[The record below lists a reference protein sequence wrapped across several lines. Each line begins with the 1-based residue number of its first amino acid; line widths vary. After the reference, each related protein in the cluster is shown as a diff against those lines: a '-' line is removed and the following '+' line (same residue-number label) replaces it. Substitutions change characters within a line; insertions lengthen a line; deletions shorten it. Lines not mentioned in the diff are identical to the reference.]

1 MVGEVN
7 ARPSAS
13 TGGRIG
19 AGLRQRMAGLAWH
32 ARRTGLDGGRR
43 RLAGDDRFETQIVV
57 MASDSDAV
65 SWLRLGGR
73 FVFGTHCVRDRAGSS
88 RAFGFNTNWR
98 MPVRPTASTLLSPVW
113 TPATSNSTSRSTT
126 NQSPDMTLS
135 PPPRAEVYLVEN
147 RLNPISTRAALEL
160 TDDNLRCTV
169 KEYSKWVEKALGISD
184 LRSRLQAGEAVAA
197 FDFRR
202 DQLKIKWLKQFLKAG
217 FSVSE
222 GSSRRWLVSLVYPTG
237 IMALVEVVD
246 GWDVHNEWRRA
257 LPPT

>member
-1 MVGEVN
+1 MVGVVN

-73 FVFGTHCVRDRAGSS
+73 LVFDTHCVRGRTGS
-88 RAFGFNTNWR
+88 
-98 MPVRPTASTLLSPVW
+98 M
-113 TPATSNSTSRSTT
+113 SNSTSRSTT